1 MSATDEQ
8 ELRDRL
14 HQALDGVTPAGP
26 PARAIVGRGRGIRRR
41 RWIGA
46 GAALAAVIVLGA
58 AAPGLIAAVAP
69 APAAAPHYRVT
80 VNPPRPGVRGLIGSG
95 TINGKPWRVALT
107 GSGTHLAVSGPGLP
121 YVEAVPG
128 TPRAGGDP
136 VSFGSATGQVAAL
149 YGSLRADVTVVT
161 MRLAGG
167 TLLTLHPVADQGER
181 WVAVAL
187 PVRLRVTNVIAY
199 GRGGEL
205 AHAVPY
211 HGAGISNQVGSWL
224 APGQPGRRRA
234 TVTVAAGTA
243 GGQNWTATATVGPWG
258 LCLTGPAGSDC
269 FETQAGLAPSS
280 GQAAAIAGCGPLT
293 QGAFY
298 QGSALGSVR
307 SLRLTLSDGST
318 RRLRPVPLAGTRFF
332 AYALDKGVR
341 VVRWRAYD
349 AAGQQVG
356 TGTTGWNYC

>member
-46 GAALAAVIVLGA
+46 GAALAAVIVVGA
-58 AAPGLIAAVAP
+58 TAPGLIAAVAP

-95 TINGKPWRVALT
+95 TINGKPWRVSLM
-107 GSGTHLAVSGPGLP
+107 GSGQNITAFGPGLP
-121 YVEAVPG
+121 YAATAPA
-128 TPRAGGDP
+128 TPQKGGDP
-136 VSFGSATGQVAAL
+136 VGFSSFTGQVAAL
-149 YGSLRADVTVVT
+149 YGSLRADVTVVA
-161 MRLAGG
+161 MRLADGS
-167 TLLTLHPVADQGER
+167 LLTLRPVAYRGAR

-187 PVRLRVTNVIAY
+187 PPQARITNIIAY

-211 HGAGISNQVGSWL
+211 HGSEISNDVVSWL
-224 APGQPGRRRA
+224 RPGQPGRRRA
-234 TVTVAAGTA
+234 TVTVASGTA
-243 GGQNWTATATVGPWG
+243 AGQQWTATATVGPWG
-258 LCLTGPAGSDC
+258 LCLTGPGGVDC
-269 FETQAGLAPSS
+269 FETQAGLPPVS
-280 GQAAAIAGCGPLT
+280 GQAAAIAGCNPLT
-293 QGAFY
+293 QAAFY
-298 QGSALGSVR
+298 DGSALGSVR
-307 SLRLTLSDGST
+307 SLRLKLSDGST

-332 AYALDKGVR
+332 AYTIAKGVR

-349 AAGQQVG
+349 AAGRQVG
-356 TGTTGWNYC
+356 TGTTDWNYC